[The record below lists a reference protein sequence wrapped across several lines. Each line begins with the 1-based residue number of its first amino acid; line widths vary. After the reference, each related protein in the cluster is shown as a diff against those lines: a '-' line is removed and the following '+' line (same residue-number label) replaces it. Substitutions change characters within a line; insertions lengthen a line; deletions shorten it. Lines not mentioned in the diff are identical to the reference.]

1 MIFYL
6 FILLR
11 LITLAVVIV
20 LTASAR
26 FVRFCRDKA
35 TKILVIILYTTL
47 SSSSLSQTPF
57 SYEDFKSLVL
67 KNHPTIKQAN
77 LFPQEA
83 ETEIMQAK
91 GAFDPKLTSYFDR
104 KAFKGDEYYNR
115 WDNILKIPTWSGV
128 DFKLGYERN
137 AGNKLLEEE
146 STQLYVAGLS
156 IPIGQGLIIDA
167 RRNTLKQA
175 RLAKNYAEAERQK
188 LINSTIYYAT
198 KSYWDWWFSFQ
209 QLKLIRE
216 GYDLADKRFIATR
229 ERARVGEQATID
241 SVEAKIT
248 LQDRQVAVEQ
258 AIIELQNN
266 RLALSNYLWSTNE
279 IPLELPEDAQPPLA
293 PIRKVDEITLQSL
306 INQARN
312 QHPEIQKLNVK
323 IDQLQIEERFRKE
336 MLKPIFN
343 ANFNFIADGFV
354 NKPNT
359 NYPNS
364 FSIDNHKLGFE
375 FTMPLFLRKERGKL
389 QQVKIKQQ
397 STGYE
402 LNMTR
407 REILNDVYAAY
418 NEVKN
423 YEKQLKIQTEATQ
436 NQEIMVRGEQ
446 RKFDIGESTLF
457 LINTR
462 ESKLIE
468 MRTKVESLKSKY
480 EKAIANLAY
489 MAGLTDF

>member
-1 MIFYL
+1 MNKLKFII
-6 FILLR
+6 ILL
-11 LITLAVVIV
+11 ISFKT
-20 LTASAR
+20 TA
-26 FVRFCRDKA
+26 
-35 TKILVIILYTTL
+35 
-47 SSSSLSQTPF
+47 QTAF

-67 KNHPTIKQAN
+67 KNHPTVKQAN
-77 LFPQEA
+77 LFPRDA

-104 KAFKGDEYYNR
+104 KAFKGEDYFNR
-115 WDNILKIPTWSGV
+115 WENILKIPTWSGV

-137 AGNKLLEEE
+137 TGNKLLEEE
-146 STQLYVAGLS
+146 SSQLYVAGLS
-156 IPIGQGLIIDA
+156 VPIGQGLIIDA

-188 LINSTIYYAT
+188 LITSTIYYAT

-258 AIIELQNN
+258 AIVELQNN
-266 RLALSNYLWSTNE
+266 RLALSNFLWSANE
-279 IPLELPEDAQPPLA
+279 TPLELPEDAQPPLA
-293 PIRKVDEITLQSL
+293 PIRKVDETTLQSL
-306 INQARN
+306 ISQARN
-312 QHPEIQKLNVK
+312 QHPEIQKLNIK
-323 IDQLQIEERFRKE
+323 IDQLQIEERFRRE
-336 MLKPIFN
+336 MLKPTLN

-354 NKPNT
+354 NKPNVD
-359 NYPNS
+359 YVNS
-364 FSIDNHKLGFE
+364 FSLNNHKLGFE
-375 FTMPLFLRKERGKL
+375 FAMPLFLRKERGKL
-389 QQVKIKQQ
+389 QQVRIKQQ
-397 STGYE
+397 STGYD
-402 LNMTR
+402 LNLTR

-418 NEVKN
+418 NEVRN
-423 YEKQLKIQTEATQ
+423 YEKQLQIQTEATQ

-446 RKFDIGESTLF
+446 RKFDVGESTLF

-480 EKAIANLAY
+480 EKALANLAY